1 MRVDLNGDWERHV
14 HGKLVSVVPV
24 PSSQRPSGFYRL
36 KRSFLL
42 PKLSGQERVVLH
54 FEGITYHGRVFVNGA
69 ELGSMLSYVPYDFDF
84 TSSAQEGKNTIEV
97 VIVDAAPEPDGT
109 GKDDLA
115 FGITTGWETY
125 GGIIRE
131 VWTEIRPSAYIENV
145 RFGYEL
151 TDDYGTAPC
160 KAQVFV
166 DSAKD
171 GTADCELGVFW
182 MGAEVAKSV
191 ARIQLKAGINEVPLS
206 FDVSAPALW
215 SPDDPNLYQLKAKV
229 KSEAGEHAWQ
239 CRTGFRKIATQGRQ
253 FLLNGKPIILNG
265 ICRMELWK
273 DQGFTM
279 DRRQHEADMRAI
291 KTLGA
296 NFVRLQPFPH
306 HRSVIELADEL
317 GLLISEESGFWNMDF
332 QTMPRSEV
340 ELGNKI
346 LELTIRR
353 DWNSP
358 SVMIWFLGNECV
370 FPIEFLKE
378 GKALCDRV
386 DPIRRL
392 VSVAHHYGKFPAV
405 KNLFDDAGLD
415 FYDWH
420 AYDYSEDKFGRLAE
434 DFGANKPLTLSEWGW
449 ESAGEKPL
457 FHERYFDKLLD
468 QVQAGNIAGHMFF
481 DWNDYPLFTRDDW
494 ATENGM
500 LLSGVVNEAR
510 EIRQPIYS
518 RLAGLFAGRRELQ
531 VGTGDARPK
540 PVPLESIP
548 FSLSSGFQIVDLRPL
563 VDSPTQRRAWNDME
577 NSLEQFWAATSFAK
591 DQWARTGKAFR
602 LWQGAETQ
610 IASADFRSPVVDGYV
625 RPLLISSSIPEIT
638 IPIEGECLNLHILGQ
653 VAFPAGYPVVGA
665 MGDVSAIYT
674 LEYRDGKKQEL
685 LVRNGFEVAQA
696 NCITEATRINPT
708 ALNAQ
713 PVLRFNKDVVREQY
727 QILLWSIP
735 TAPGVLAR
743 LRCKAISGNS
753 WIAIFAITREV
764 AR

>member
-1 MRVDLNGDWERHV
+1 M
-14 HGKLVSVVPV
+14 
-24 PSSQRPSGFYRL
+24 
-36 KRSFLL
+36 
-42 PKLSGQERVVLH
+42 
-54 FEGITYHGRVFVNGA
+54 
-69 ELGSMLSYVPYDFDF
+69 
-84 TSSAQEGKNTIEV
+84 
-97 VIVDAAPEPDGT
+97 
-109 GKDDLA
+109 
-115 FGITTGWETY
+115 
-125 GGIIRE
+125 
-131 VWTEIRPSAYIENV
+131 
-145 RFGYEL
+145 
-151 TDDYGTAPC
+151 
-160 KAQVFV
+160 
-166 DSAKD
+166 
-171 GTADCELGVFW
+171 
-182 MGAEVAKSV
+182 
-191 ARIQLKAGINEVPLS
+191 
-206 FDVSAPALW
+206 SAPALW
-215 SPDDPNLYQLKAKV
+215 SPDDPNLYQLKARV

-306 HRSVIELADEL
+306 HRRVIELADEL

-332 QTMPRSEV
+332 QTIPRSEV

-531 VGTGDARPK
+531 VGTGD
-540 PVPLESIP
+540 
-548 FSLSSGFQIVDLRPL
+548 
-563 VDSPTQRRAWNDME
+563 
-577 NSLEQFWAATSFAK
+577 
-591 DQWARTGKAFR
+591 
-602 LWQGAETQ
+602 
-610 IASADFRSPVVDGYV
+610 VVQ
-625 RPLLISSSIPEIT
+625 SQ
-638 IPIEGECLNLHILGQ
+638 CH
-653 VAFPAGYPVVGA
+653 
-665 MGDVSAIYT
+665 
-674 LEYRDGKKQEL
+674 
-685 LVRNGFEVAQA
+685 
-696 NCITEATRINPT
+696 
-708 ALNAQ
+708 
-713 PVLRFNKDVVREQY
+713 
-727 QILLWSIP
+727 
-735 TAPGVLAR
+735 
-743 LRCKAISGNS
+743 
-753 WIAIFAITREV
+753 
-764 AR
+764 